1 MLTHETRQYQR
12 QVLRDPEVK
21 RLAHKVYDNMSSNE
35 IREYILK
42 HESLQALRKMNHR
55 QKRTAVILNLLDE
68 YKRQSPDML
77 KNLYSKTFNLKP
89 LKLRSGNGKTI
100 IKFIDSELK
109 ITKK

>member
-1 MLTHETRQYQR
+1 MLTQLQYQNK
-12 QVLRDPEVK
+12 VFRDPEVK
-21 RLAHKVYDNMSSNE
+21 KLAYKVYENMTSNE
-35 IREYILK
+35 IREYILR

-68 YKRQSPDML
+68 YKRQSPDIL
-77 KNLYSKTFNLKP
+77 RNLYAKTFNLKP